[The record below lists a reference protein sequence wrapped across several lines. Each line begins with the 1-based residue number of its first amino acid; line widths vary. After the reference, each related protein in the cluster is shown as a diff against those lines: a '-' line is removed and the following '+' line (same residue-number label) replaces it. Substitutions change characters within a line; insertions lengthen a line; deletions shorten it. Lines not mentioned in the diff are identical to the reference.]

1 MDIRNH
7 KFEFG
12 VLIKEAEDFVEE
24 VRHLFSKSDLPEGVD
39 NQKVSAIVNEIRED
53 FYSKKQILR

>member
-12 VLIKEAEDFVEE
+12 VLIKEAEDLVEE
-24 VRHLFSKSDLPEGVD
+24 VLHLFSKSDLPVGVG
-39 NQKVSAIVNEIRED
+39 NQKVSAIVNEIREE